1 MLVAIRLE
9 KEFGKWLY
17 SFTAKDYKVVEA
29 TWQAEAQ
36 KGFCKLKAL
45 SK

>member
-1 MLVAIRLE
+1 MGNGFIRFERKTTAVVAV
-9 KEFGKWLY
+9 
-17 SFTAKDYKVVEA
+17 TC
-29 TWQAEAQ
+29 QAEAQ